1 MVHLRN
7 RKGAGVAEQAGR
19 RMSVYLS
26 AVGSQWKV
34 LASSRFSNLW
44 EDSAGLL
51 TGKREKPPLFLA
63 PLRGTGSLPGCLL
76 SVGLRA
82 VPSTLAGPHLKIQT
96 LKTAPR
102 QLPFGNWYRQG
113 SGSFAAKSRHSPIL
127 PACIFCSSPAQSRP
141 FL

>member
-1 MVHLRN
+1 MHLRN
-7 RKGAGVAEQAGR
+7 RKGAGGAEQAGR

-51 TGKREKPPLFLA
+51 TGKREKPPVFLA
-63 PLRGTGSLPGCLL
+63 PLRGIGSLPGC
-76 SVGLRA
+76 VGLMA

-96 LKTAPR
+96 
-102 QLPFGNWYRQG
+102 
-113 SGSFAAKSRHSPIL
+113 
-127 PACIFCSSPAQSRP
+127 
-141 FL
+141 